1 LLPANPIS
9 QLRASLRSVFTGIVD
24 SAVFT
29 CRVSSSP
36 ASAKR
41 WQGAPIENVPLL
53 ALSQNKFLRMI
64 PIPSKT
70 NQNRIVRLPKLMS
83 LPQQIER
90 LGREHDM
97 ASVELMRTPM
107 SWRDELNPG
116 CDLHQ
121 VLYRDDGEVLGCVLR
136 LEGDPSIYAHTVTHD
151 ALRRLGA
158 HPTVDAARRAVE
170 RAIGTEEGELWL
182 FERVTRPAGRS
193 RGRTLF
199 RP

>member
-1 LLPANPIS
+1 
-9 QLRASLRSVFTGIVD
+9 
-24 SAVFT
+24 
-29 CRVSSSP
+29 
-36 ASAKR
+36 
-41 WQGAPIENVPLL
+41 
-53 ALSQNKFLRMI
+53 
-64 PIPSKT
+64 
-70 NQNRIVRLPKLMS
+70 MS

-90 LGREHDM
+90 LGQEHDM

-121 VLYRDDGEVLGCVLR
+121 VLR

-170 RAIGTEEGELWL
+170 RTIGTEEGELWL
-182 FERVTRPAGRS
+182 FERVTRPAGKS